1 MANWSQVR
9 GRRHFLSEET
19 VYFTGSRGDETLL
32 MLDID
37 CHKSGSLE
45 GARQFAEFLKR
56 RYFPNLYYETST
68 NGNGIHGYLVV
79 DKRFWNEAQ
88 YNGVVKT
95 AEKWLK
101 KILASTDFDVE
112 TVELKG
118 RCPSVVWGSDYKR
131 QVAKFTMG
139 GLAKMPR
146 DATRLAEWKATTRL
160 TAHDLRNLPELHPI
174 ADTPEVEVHVGK
186 QEAAGSVPGKL
197 IMDKE
202 LFAKYLPLAQRFV
215 PASELV
221 SQKSRVF
228 VTVEDVAIF
237 LVLLEYFSDNP
248 NQDGSMPQKR
258 FESLWR
264 KLYED
269 SEVTRQFDNKR
280 FAWIRNRV
288 SDMGGIEWVDATFS
302 TGYYKEDRR
311 AAKWK
316 VSGQLRELMERYA
329 GVAVGSV
336 TGVELQTSGEVLLS
350 IDNKHQ
356 HMLSGS
362 KAFELD
368 ALWLQMPVANIGNV
382 GLRPKMVVVKVER
395 WTLSDHLDELEAMGL
410 AWMAA

>member
-1 MANWSQVR
+1 MATSSW
-9 GRRHFLSEET
+9 T
-19 VYFTGSRGDETLL
+19 
-32 MLDID
+32 
-37 CHKSGSLE
+37 SGS
-45 GARQFAEFLKR
+45 GAPAE
-56 RYFPNLYYETST
+56 
-68 NGNGIHGYLVV
+68 
-79 DKRFWNEAQ
+79 

-101 KILASTDFDVE
+101 RVLASTDFDVE

-131 QVAKFTMG
+131 QVEKFTMG

-146 DATRLAEWKATTRL
+146 DATRLAEWKATTHL
-160 TAHDLRNLPELHPI
+160 TAHDLRNLPDLHPI
-174 ADTPEVEVHVGK
+174 ADTPEVQSHVEK
-186 QEAAGSVPGKL
+186 QAAAGSVPGKL

-202 LFAKYLPLAQRFV
+202 LFGKYLPLAQRFV

-228 VTVEDVAIF
+228 VTAEDVAIF
-237 LVLLEYFSDNP
+237 LVLLEFFGDNP
-248 NQDGSMPQKR
+248 NQDGSMPSKR
-258 FESLWR
+258 FAGLWD
-264 KLYED
+264 KLYHD
-269 SEVTRQFDNKR
+269 GDVTRAFDNKR

-288 SDMGGIEWVDATFS
+288 SDMGGIEWVDATYS
-302 TGYYKEDRR
+302 TGYYKEERR

-316 VSGQLRELMERYA
+316 ASDQLRALMERYA
-329 GVAVGSV
+329 GVSEAGSV
-336 TGVELQTSGEVLLS
+336 AGVELQTSGEVRLS

-362 KAFELD
+362 SPVEIES
-368 ALWLQMPVANIGNV
+368 LWLQMPIANIRNV

-395 WTLSDHLDELEAMGL
+395 WALSDHLDELEAMGL